1 MKFFAILLLLCTMV
15 AVAIAATTTTTTEN
29 IDWGSAS
36 TTEIPATTTAT
47 PCESADAKKLY
58 FFYK

>member
-1 MKFFAILLLLCTMV
+1 MV
-15 AVAIAATTTTTTEN
+15 AVSIAATTTATTTTTEN

-47 PCESADAKKLY
+47 PCEAADAKKLY